1 MLRPRPDAAGWLVGG
16 HVQCGAM
23 ARALI
28 AVGAALA
35 LLVAGLALAVYATRD
50 EDNVQVDNL
59 LSERFT
65 REVATASANGTDL
78 DLRAIAPFGWSRVL
92 IVEPG
97 TPDEAISQALG
108 YEWTGTLGFETGAK
122 LILLGDDGK
131 VERFFDYRGEG
142 AFAGVETPIAELARG
157 AAVFRVRRLQI
168 TPKE

>member
-1 MLRPRPDAAGWLVGG
+1 
-16 HVQCGAM
+16 M

-35 LLVAGLALAVYATRD
+35 VLVAGLALAIFLTRD

-65 REVATASANGTDL
+65 REVASASANGTEL
-78 DLRAIAPFGWSRVL
+78 DLAAVAPFPWAKVL
-92 IVEPG
+92 IVQRG
-97 TPDEAISQALG
+97 TPDAEISRKLG
-108 YEWTGTLGFETGAK
+108 YEWTGVLGFETGEK
-122 LILLGDDGK
+122 VILLDRDGQ

-142 AFAGVETPIAELARG
+142 RFTGIETPIAELARDE
-157 AAVFRVRRLQI
+157 AVFLVRRLEI

>member
-1 MLRPRPDAAGWLVGG
+1 
-16 HVQCGAM
+16 M

-35 LLVAGLALAVYATRD
+35 VLVAGLALAIFLTRD

-65 REVATASANGTDL
+65 REVASASANGTEL
-78 DLRAIAPFGWSRVL
+78 DLAAVAPFPWAKVL
-92 IVEPG
+92 IVQRG
-97 TPDEAISQALG
+97 TPDAEISRKLG
-108 YEWTGTLGFETGAK
+108 YEWTGVLGFETGEK
-122 LILLGDDGK
+122 VILLDRDGQ

-142 AFAGVETPIAELARG
+142 RFTGIETPIAELARDE
-157 AAVFRVRRLQI
+157 AVFRVRRLEI